1 MKLWSHLMFSVCMIG
16 FATSAAK
23 ADSTQ
28 PNPTLTEKQ
37 SHDMTFQIMRGSK
50 IECEPNCPEWI
61 FAKGQIV
68 PGSAKKLKET
78 VARAGKSPL
87 TLVVQSSGGD
97 MKEAMAMGRFIRA
110 HKMNVAVGFAY
121 EFMCKDKDLFCSKT
135 LKSRNIAR
143 GFVSTQPS
151 YCASA
156 CTLILASGVQR
167 IVAANSVVGTHQVV
181 NKSVVQKITYNESFI
196 IVHGRKKLISKTEAK
211 RETIVGKPRVQIAA
225 SDVELVG
232 YVKTMGIDKSFLDF
246 FEKAPPSDI
255 YRMTWRDRLATHIVT
270 HPVAPE
276 TYARPELCKGKAP
289 ADNCVI
295 VENDIKLSAAN

>member
-1 MKLWSHLMFSVCMIG
+1 MKLWFQLIFSVSMIG
-16 FATSAAK
+16 FAASGVK
-23 ADSTQ
+23 ADSSLQ
-28 PNPTLTEKQ
+28 NSAHAQQQ
-37 SHDMTFQIMRGSK
+37 SGDMIFRIMRGSK
-50 IECEPNCPEWI
+50 TECEPNCPEWI

-68 PGSAKKLKET
+68 IGSAKKLKEI
-78 VARAGKSPL
+78 VALAGKSPL
-87 TLVVQSSGGD
+87 TLVVQSGGGD
-97 MKEAMAMGRFIRA
+97 MKEAMTMGRFIRA

-121 EFMCKDKDLFCSKT
+121 EFRCDEDDLFCSKT
-135 LKSRNIAR
+135 LKSHNISR

-156 CTLILASGVQR
+156 CTLVLASGVQR

-211 RETIVGKPRVQIAA
+211 RETSVGKPMIKIAA
-225 SDVELVG
+225 ADVELVR
-232 YVKTMGIDKSFLDF
+232 YVQTMGIDKSFLEF
-246 FEKAPPSDI
+246 FEKAPPSDV
-255 YRMTWRDRLATHIVT
+255 YRMTLRDRLATHIVT

-276 TYARPELCKGKAP
+276 TYARPELCKGETP

-295 VENDIKLSAAN
+295 VENNIKLSASN